1 MSGPATPP
9 DPAVPAAPALPHRTG
24 VVIVGAGPTGL
35 ALAARLA
42 SEGVDLLLLDRQPE
56 GAHTSRA
63 GVVHARTLEV
73 LEPVGAAAPLVE
85 RGLRLTRFG
94 VRRGRHRLA
103 TVTFDGLPTPYPYAL
118 MIPQYETEAVLL
130 ERVRALGG
138 DSAAARR
145 PYTVTG
151 VGQGP
156 GEAVVT
162 VDGPRGTETVRA
174 AYVVGADGMRSTV
187 REASGI
193 GYRGGRYAQS
203 FALADVAMDRRPVR
217 GEVSML
223 LGPDGPIVVAPL
235 PGDVFRVVAAV
246 REAPPEPDAAFVQR
260 VLDERAG
267 GQWRIGELMWSSR
280 FHVHHRIAD
289 RYRAGRVLLAGD
301 AAHVHSPAGG
311 QGMNIGI
318 QDACSLGRALAD
330 VLLRDADP
338 EVRLDAYER
347 ERRPAAERVIA
358 FTDRL
363 TRAATVRS
371 LPARAGRDALL
382 RLLGH
387 VPAWRTRLA
396 AELAGL
402 RS

>member
-1 MSGPATPP
+1 MSGTAEATT
-9 DPAVPAAPALPHRTG
+9 PALPGRTD

-35 ALAARLA
+35 ALAAHLA
-42 SEGVDLLLLDRQPE
+42 SAGVAFLLLDRLPQ
-56 GAHTSRA
+56 GAGTSRA
-63 GVVHARTLEV
+63 GVVHARTLET

-85 RGLRLTRFG
+85 RGLRVTRFG
-94 VRRGRHRLA
+94 VSRGRHRLT

-118 MIPQYETEAVLL
+118 MLPQHETEAVLQD
-130 ERVRALGG
+130 RVRALCG
-138 DSAAARR
+138 DHAPARR

-151 VGQGP
+151 LGQEP
-156 GEAVVT
+156 GGVTVT
-162 VDGPRGTETVRA
+162 VDGPQGTQTVRA
-174 AYVVGADGMRSTV
+174 AYAVGADGMRSTV
-187 REASGI
+187 REAAGI

-203 FALADVAMDRRPVR
+203 FVLADVRMDWRPGR

-223 LGPDGPIVVAPL
+223 FGPDGPVLVAPL
-235 PGDVFRVVAAV
+235 PGNVFRLVAAV
-246 REAPPEPDAAFVQR
+246 PEEPGEPDATLVQR

-267 GQWRIGELMWSSR
+267 GQGRVGEMLWGSR

-289 RYRAGRVLLAGD
+289 RYRAGRIVLAGD

-318 QDACSLGRALAD
+318 QDAGALGRALAD
-330 VLLRDADP
+330 VLLHGAEPDT
-338 EVRLDAYER
+338 RLDAYER
-347 ERRPAAERVIA
+347 ERRPAAERVIT

-363 TRAATVRS
+363 TRAVTARS
-371 LPARAGRDALL
+371 LALRAGRDMTL
-382 RLLGH
+382 RLLGR

-402 RS
+402 RP

>member
-1 MSGPATPP
+1 MSGPARTT
-9 DPAVPAAPALPHRTG
+9 VPALPDRTD

-35 ALAARLA
+35 ALAAHLA
-42 SEGVDLLLLDRQPE
+42 SAGVGFLLLDRRPE
-56 GAHTSRA
+56 GAGTSRA
-63 GVVHARTLEV
+63 GVVHARTLET

-94 VRRGRHRLA
+94 IRRGRHRLA
-103 TVTFDGLPTPYPYAL
+103 TVAFDGLPTPYPYAL
-118 MIPQYETEAVLL
+118 LLPQYETEAVLL
-130 ERVRALGG
+130 DRVRALGG
-138 DSAAARR
+138 SGAVRR

-151 VGQGP
+151 VGQEP
-156 GEAVVT
+156 GGAVVT

-174 AYVVGADGMRSTV
+174 AYAVGADGMRSTV
-187 REASGI
+187 REAAGI

-203 FALADVAMDRRPVR
+203 FALADVRMEWLPGRE
-217 GEVSML
+217 EVSML

-246 REAPPEPDAAFVQR
+246 REAPGEPDAAFVQR

-267 GQWRIGELMWSSR
+267 GQGRVGEVLWSSR

-289 RYRAGRVLLAGD
+289 RYRAGGILLAGD

-318 QDACSLGRALAD
+318 QDACALGRALAD
-330 VLLRDADP
+330 VLTRGADP
-338 EVRLDAYER
+338 DTRLDAYER
-347 ERRPAAERVIA
+347 ERRPVAERVIS

-371 LPARAGRDALL
+371 LPVRAGRDATL
-382 RLLGH
+382 RLLGL